1 MKIRKVQKSNGPLF
15 TTMFDRAL
23 RAPCLLSF
31 TSSLF
36 VELYEL
42 LVNRL
47 EDVSRTKRLTLVV
60 YAGFKP
66 YITVKQ
72 NNNKY
77 LIRHYPRTA
86 DTADIHT
93 KLHTNTNCRSQKPV
107 ANNQSNIK
115 TDNQSK
121 EEHAV

>member
-1 MKIRKVQKSNGPLF
+1 MSSTMETCSLVRVQTVYNGE
-15 TTMFDRAL
+15 
-23 RAPCLLSF
+23 S
-31 TSSLF
+31 
-36 VELYEL
+36 
-42 LVNRL
+42 
-47 EDVSRTKRLTLVV
+47 
-60 YAGFKP
+60 
-66 YITVKQ
+66 

-86 DTADIHT
+86 DTADVHT